1 MTTEPPFLDRYVYLD
16 DKPDRPI
23 PDGRISSKTNDL
35 RAQLI
40 QREEVYHGTSIDSL
54 FILLLLG
61 AMASVVLRELAIHGP
76 DPTIPMAGVWGLI
89 VGLAVFGAVVSLLVA
104 IVGDYQP
111 FSVCCER
118 LPASWWI
125 VRRSPRDLSC
135 RFAVEDHALTT
146 LGSLMLIV
154 FAILFA
160 RWRIQSQLS
169 LDSSENEIEK
179 SLEEA

>member
-1 MTTEPPFLDRYVYLD
+1 
-16 DKPDRPI
+16 
-23 PDGRISSKTNDL
+23 
-35 RAQLI
+35 
-40 QREEVYHGTSIDSL
+40 
-54 FILLLLG
+54 
-61 AMASVVLRELAIHGP
+61 MASVVLRELAIHGP

-104 IVGDYQP
+104 LVG
-111 FSVCCER
+111 R
-118 LPASWWI
+118 LSAVQCLLRTIAGILVGSSAGALATSPADSQWKI
-125 VRRSPRDLSC
+125 TL
-135 RFAVEDHALTT
+135 LTT